1 MAPSTPLSAVPEV
14 DVSRYAG
21 RWYQVALYP
30 NPFQKQCVSDTT
42 ATYRPLPDGHVEVI
56 NLCTTGGGAQD
67 QAAGLARPEGRP
79 SASTLAP
86 AQLKVTLLPSW
97 LRWLMRWLV
106 RWPSAVWVRYWVIQ
120 LASDYRYAV
129 VSEPQRDY
137 LWVLSRQPQFSPSAG
152 PPRAGHAPGG
162 SSAATGGVQ
171 ARGRCNQPCAVAGT
185 GLPTLPPSAASA
197 NSHCPGPAGWQIEV
211 NPQTTP

>member
-42 ATYRPLPDGHVEVI
+42 ATYRPLPDGHVAVI
-56 NLCTTGGGAQD
+56 NRCTTGGGAQD

-86 AQLKVTLLPSW
+86 AQLEVTLLPSW
-97 LRWLMRWLV
+97 LRWLMRWLM
-106 RWPSAVWVRYWVIQ
+106 RGPSAVWVRYRVIQ
-120 LASDYRYAV
+120 LASDDRYAV
-129 VSEPQRDY
+129 VSEPQRDS
-137 LWVLSRQPQFSPSAG
+137 LWMLSREPQLSPNAR
-152 PPRAGHAPGG
+152 PPQAGHAPWGQQRSDWG
-162 SSAATGGVQ
+162 AQ
-171 ARGRCNQPCAVAGT
+171 AGGRCNHPCSLAGT
-185 GLPTLPPSAASA
+185 GLRPCTPSAASA

-211 NPQTTP
+211 NPQTTS